1 MCAAHEKRLSASCA
15 FLLLRSRAS
24 KPHCSH
30 SLAHPAAL
38 ALARHTG
45 IPITLRR
52 DYGLAKD
59 VSRHLTS
66 NYGTRALQVA
76 EVAKAGAPALGAR
89 LSPRFPF
96 IYAEVAFAVQHEYA
110 VHAEDVLARRTRLAF
125 LNAAEAAAA
134 APGVIA
140 LMGDLLGWDGA
151 RRREEAAAVAR
162 FLETM
167 SATPQQPA
175 AG

>member
-1 MCAAHEKRLSASCA
+1 MPTQPARRSGVVLNKKYHRIPVTLRETYGMDKEVAQHLSA
-15 FLLLRSRAS
+15 
-24 KPHCSH
+24 
-30 SLAHPAAL
+30 
-38 ALARHTG
+38 
-45 IPITLRR
+45 
-52 DYGLAKD
+52 
-59 VSRHLTS
+59 

-76 EVAKAGAPALGAR
+76 EIAKAGAPALGAR

-140 LMGDLLGWDGA
+140 LMGDLLGWDGI

-167 SATPQQPA
+167 SAAPQPA
-175 AG
+175 AAS